1 MLHDM
6 ERTSLDGKVLL
17 NQRKIQEQLGRQEQ
31 YEKAMKLKIIV
42 DKMEAN
48 ELAATQATFDAEVAL
63 KEQQLRTT
71 QQKEMDALN
80 QRAGRGKH
88 ELNIARANE
97 AERKDQ
103 RFRNVMAE
111 LMNLQKLEKV
121 QLNHFINQQVL
132 AGKRDVYPGSK
143 GRKGLKSLSSR
154 LVIT

>member
-1 MLHDM
+1 M
-6 ERTSLDGKVLL
+6 
-17 NQRKIQEQLGRQEQ
+17 NQRKIQEQLGRQGL

-63 KEQQLRTT
+63 KEQQLKTS
-71 QQKEMDALN
+71 QQKELDALL

-97 AERKDQ
+97 GERKDQ

-132 AGKRDVYPGSK
+132 AGKRDVYPAGSK
-143 GRKGLKSLSSR
+143 RKGLKSLSSR

>member
-1 MLHDM
+1 MPIYCC
-6 ERTSLDGKVLL
+6 EPCRFGYIPAPTARESLL
-17 NQRKIQEQLGRQEQ
+17 
-31 YEKAMKLKIIV
+31 AMR
-42 DKMEAN
+42 N
-48 ELAATQATFDAEVAL
+48 
-63 KEQQLRTT
+63 
-71 QQKEMDALN
+71 
-80 QRAGRGKH
+80 KH

-154 LVIT
+154 MVIT